1 MAQVTI
7 TGEVV
12 YVHAKFIAVK
22 EEGER
27 GKRWQV
33 WATGPQKGEQVTIT
47 GELKTKVGEPYA
59 GNDGVE
65 RVGVDHAINN
75 AVIAPQNGAQAPQSA
90 QEPEWV
96 TAGAS
101 GGYDTETPF

>member
-1 MAQVTI
+1 MAQVTF

-12 YVHAKFIAVK
+12 YTHNKFIAVK

-33 WATGPQKGEQVTIT
+33 WTTGPQKGDVVTVT
-47 GELKTKVGEPYA
+47 GELKTKVGEPYT

-65 RVGVDHAINN
+65 STVDHAVNN
-75 AVIAPQNGAQAPQSA
+75 ATIAAQAGAQTPVQAPPA
-90 QEPEWV
+90 EWDQQQWGAV
-96 TAGAS
+96 AG
-101 GGYDTETPF
+101 DNDTPF